1 MSSLKF
7 KQRVGRIL
15 EVLATTLLLGT
26 QTILNAGVA
35 ISIMTI
41 PLLPY
46 VAYLLT
52 GRYPLSVLAEEIWV
66 MTFAS
71 AFIVGRI
78 VSLIGITVLL
88 IAAAQWII
96 NHRKKI
102 GLFKTGLYGKVRHP
116 QFTGIIITTMGLTI
130 MVLTNGNFGKLPLL
144 NFSLIEEGYPI
155 GIIGLWFL
163 QVLGYIAIAYYEE
176 RKLAKQFSEEYKEY
190 KRKTPFLFPI
200 KSPKKIPELIFTI
213 IIVIIIC
220 IILWQLPYDLIG
232 VYSRKIYT
240 TPLMPR

>member
-1 MSSLKF
+1 MNNSKV
-7 KQRVGRIL
+7 KQRISKIL
-15 EVLATTLLLGT
+15 EVLFTALLFST

-46 VAYLLT
+46 IAYLLT

-78 VSLIGITVLL
+78 IALIGITVLL

-96 NHRKKI
+96 NHRKKV
-102 GLFKTGLYGKVRHP
+102 GLFKTGLYARVRHP

-130 MVLTNGNFGKLPLL
+130 MVLTNGNFGKLPFVNLPL
-144 NFSLIEEGYPI
+144 VEEGYPI

-176 RKLAKQFSEEYKEY
+176 RKIAKQFSEEYKEY

-200 KSPKKIPELIFTI
+200 KRPRRIPELIFTI
-213 IIVIIIC
+213 IIVIVIC
-220 IILWQLPYDLIG
+220 IILWLLPYDLIG
-232 VYSRKIYT
+232 IYSRKLYT
-240 TPLMPR
+240 TPLMP

>member
-1 MSSLKF
+1 
-7 KQRVGRIL
+7 
-15 EVLATTLLLGT
+15 
-26 QTILNAGVA
+26 
-35 ISIMTI
+35 MTI

-52 GRYPLSVLAEEIWV
+52 GRYPLRALAEMIWV

-78 VSLIGITVLL
+78 VALIGIIVLL

-96 NHRKKI
+96 NHRKKS

-130 MVLTNGNFGKLPLL
+130 MVLTNGNFGNLPLV
-144 NFSLIEEGYPI
+144 EGYPI
-155 GIIGLWFL
+155 RIIGLWFL

-176 RKLAKQFSEEYKEY
+176 RKLAKQFNVEYKEY

>member
-96 NHRKKI
+96 NHRKKNWTI
-102 GLFKTGLYGKVRHP
+102 QNRFIWKSQASTIHRNNYYNN
-116 QFTGIIITTMGLTI
+116 GINN
-130 MVLTNGNFGKLPLL
+130 NGFN
-144 NFSLIEEGYPI
+144 
-155 GIIGLWFL
+155 
-163 QVLGYIAIAYYEE
+163 
-176 RKLAKQFSEEYKEY
+176 
-190 KRKTPFLFPI
+190 
-200 KSPKKIPELIFTI
+200 
-213 IIVIIIC
+213 
-220 IILWQLPYDLIG
+220 
-232 VYSRKIYT
+232 
-240 TPLMPR
+240 

>member
-1 MSSLKF
+1 MNNSKV
-7 KQRVGRIL
+7 KQRISKIL
-15 EVLATTLLLGT
+15 EVLFTALLLST

-46 VAYLLT
+46 IAYLLT

-78 VSLIGITVLL
+78 IALIGITVLL

-96 NHRKKI
+96 NHRKKV
-102 GLFKTGLYGKVRHP
+102 GLFKTGLYARVRHP

-130 MVLTNGNFGKLPLL
+130 MVLTNGNFGKLPFVNLPL
-144 NFSLIEEGYPI
+144 VEEGYPI

-176 RKLAKQFSEEYKEY
+176 RKIAKQFSEEYKEY

-200 KSPKKIPELIFTI
+200 KRPRRIPELIFTI
-213 IIVIIIC
+213 IIVIVIC
-220 IILWQLPYDLIG
+220 IILWLLPYDLIG
-232 VYSRKIYT
+232 IYSRKLYT
-240 TPLMPR
+240 TPLMP